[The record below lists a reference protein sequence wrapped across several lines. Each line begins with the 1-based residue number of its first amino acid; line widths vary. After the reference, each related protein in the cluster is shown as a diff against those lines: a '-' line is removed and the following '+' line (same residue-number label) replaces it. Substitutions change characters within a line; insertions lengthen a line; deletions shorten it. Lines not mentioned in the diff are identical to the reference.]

1 MIRSTPHGKLTIVDP
16 TNPTWRPTFSST
28 DDPDVFAVDAGVRE
42 SGESAFIQWLPDG
55 RVASM
60 FFAAQTWT
68 RPVRSP
74 EVQVRRRSGGTIRP
88 LAESSISVSSRRS
101 RVSGRFALITQ

>member
-1 MIRSTPHGKLTIVDP
+1 LLGLYIDPESGWVIRLEWRDGKLTIVDP

-28 DDPDVFAVDAGVRE
+28 NDPDVFAVDAGVRE
-42 SGESAFIQWLPDG
+42 SGEPAFIQWLPDG

-68 RPVRSP
+68 RLGPV
-74 EVQVRRRSGGTIRP
+74 T
-88 LAESSISVSSRRS
+88 
-101 RVSGRFALITQ
+101 